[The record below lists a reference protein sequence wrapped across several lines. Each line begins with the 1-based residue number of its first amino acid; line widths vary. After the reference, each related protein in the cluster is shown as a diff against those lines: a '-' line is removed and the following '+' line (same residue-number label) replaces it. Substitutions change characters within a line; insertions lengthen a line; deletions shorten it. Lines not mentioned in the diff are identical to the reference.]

1 MDLAENRSNH
11 PNIIKSANAES
22 CVIGD
27 KTFCHTVVIPSNGDI
42 TTCQITDVSQLT
54 DSIIKQLCANQPE
67 LIVLATG
74 QHIKYPDPAVL
85 EPLIKMNIGLE
96 ILSNQAAARTFNV
109 LLAEDRNAVCLM
121 LLG

>member
-11 PNIIKSANAES
+11 PNIIKSANADS
-22 CVIGD
+22 CIIGD
-27 KTFCHTVVIPSNGDI
+27 KTIAHSVVIPTSGEI
-42 TTCQITDVSQLT
+42 TTCNITDVSQLT
-54 DSIIKQLCANQPE
+54 DSIINQLCSYQPE

-74 QHIKYPDPAVL
+74 QHINYPDTAVL